1 MNRLTC
7 KAKNFS
13 ASKPFAQLLIV
24 GLLLVTNLGFSS
36 FGLPRS
42 SSQTVLTN
50 EAKTPV
56 PFYAKLETSIQIT
69 GQQVRSQGTGTATHL
84 GKTTFE
90 VQATV
95 NFAVQP
101 AQVNGTATFTAA
113 NGDQF
118 YTTFSGITRPNG
130 TGAIIGDFDHEI
142 TGGTGRFADI
152 SGSFTGHSVHP
163 IGLQSGSL
171 IFEGVIDY

>member
-1 MNRLTC
+1 MERFTRKTNDL
-7 KAKNFS
+7 S
-13 ASKPFAQLLIV
+13 ASKPFAQSLIV
-24 GLLLVTNLGFSS
+24 GLLLLSSLGFSS
-36 FGLPRS
+36 YQAPSSNSPRVHNKEPKKS
-42 SSQTVLTN
+42 
-50 EAKTPV
+50 V

-69 GQQVRSQGTGTATHL
+69 GQQVRSQGAGTATHL

-118 YTTFSGITRPNG
+118 
-130 TGAIIGDFDHEI
+130 
-142 TGGTGRFADI
+142 
-152 SGSFTGHSVHP
+152 
-163 IGLQSGSL
+163 
-171 IFEGVIDY
+171 